1 MIDLTSQMTYR
12 IGNLDIQNQRISYQM
27 STGKVLQNGSDDS
40 VLYGKYLN
48 IESNLRVY
56 EGLELQIQKTTAQN
70 NVSDASIGELK
81 HVIDTIKVD
90 LLKSLNAGMTRA
102 DRVSVAK
109 NMEGMRANL
118 ISLVNTQIDG
128 EFIFAGSNT
137 TIQTASKDVNFKI
150 NGQVN
155 FNGNS
160 HLRNISVEPNTYRQR
175 GVTASDVIMYNTDTS
190 AVDGAISFTE
200 HEKVVDE
207 NGNSW
212 KLNAAKT
219 QLVKYK
225 EDGTISQFVDST
237 GALKDEYITIATSTG
252 TPLRYTTNTIDSAK
266 PADPA
271 NGSETISSN
280 TASGL
285 LLEAKHN
292 IFDDMNIIINAL
304 YGYKT
309 IENDTALNGEKGAL
323 ATDVEVR
330 DILSNGL
337 EKISE
342 QFNAM
347 NVGHAELG
355 GRNKIFEVALER
367 ITSKITH
374 YNILMQKTNG
384 VNMAKLAM
392 ESKSLELTYN
402 ALYSTV
408 SKMNELSLINFLR

>member
-81 HVIDTIKVD
+81 HVLDTIKVD

-200 HEKVVDE
+200 HEIVVDE
-207 NGNSW
+207 YGNSW

-225 EDGTISQFVDST
+225 EAQDN
-237 GALKDEYITIATSTG
+237 
-252 TPLRYTTNTIDSAK
+252 RYDK
-266 PADPA
+266 FF
-271 NGSETISSN
+271 SN
-280 TASGL
+280 S
-285 LLEAKHN
+285 
-292 IFDDMNIIINAL
+292 
-304 YGYKT
+304 
-309 IENDTALNGEKGAL
+309 
-323 ATDVEVR
+323 
-330 DILSNGL
+330 
-337 EKISE
+337 
-342 QFNAM
+342 
-347 NVGHAELG
+347 
-355 GRNKIFEVALER
+355 
-367 ITSKITH
+367 
-374 YNILMQKTNG
+374 
-384 VNMAKLAM
+384 
-392 ESKSLELTYN
+392 
-402 ALYSTV
+402 
-408 SKMNELSLINFLR
+408 